1 MDSLDIPVLYEAPE
15 LMNGNQLMIG
25 NQLGERVTDYVAW
38 LQDHGRAADTVT
50 LYRQKVRHFCEWANA
65 REITPRLLF
74 EYRDYLQ
81 SDKIKPWTGGERGCR
96 PRTVR
101 SAFGALRSFWKFLAQ
116 DGALGLPDIACV
128 PAPPLDTAQRE
139 VPSVEQVR
147 RLYAAAA
154 QSGAHARSP
163 RYALYLRA
171 RTQAL
176 LSVAFG
182 TALRRSE
189 LLALDLQDVRL
200 DATPPRITVRMGKGR
215 KARWV
220 NLGEH
225 EAAHLRQ
232 WVEVR
237 AERLAQSGKE
247 NPALWIDDKG
257 RRMGHNGIEGVV
269 DSLKRLAGLDDT
281 KITLHGLRHRAGSI
295 IVKDLGYKCAQEVL
309 GHKSIQTTL
318 EVYTHTDA
326 DDLAHAASA
335 VSNAIHTP
343 QRQPSKALAH
353 PTERLPQRSIRR
365 SAGNPRRLQRV

>member
-1 MDSLDIPVLYEAPE
+1 MTSLGSQVENEEYET
-15 LMNGNQLMIG
+15 MTGND
-25 NQLGERVTDYVAW
+25 LGVRVTDYVAY

-50 LYRQKVRHFCEWANA
+50 MYRQKVKHFCEWVGE
-65 REITPRLLF
+65 REVAARLLF

-81 SDKIKPWTGGERGCR
+81 SDKVKPWTGGERGCR

-101 SAFGALRSFWKFLAQ
+101 SAFGALRSFWKFLAA
-116 DGALGLPDIACV
+116 DGVTGLPDITCV
-128 PAPPLDTAQRE
+128 PSPPLDTAQRE

-154 QSGAHARSP
+154 QSGAHARSQ
-163 RYALYLRA
+163 RYGLYLRA

-200 DATPPRITVRMGKGR
+200 DTTPPRITVRMGKGR

-225 EAAHLRQ
+225 EAEHLRQ
-232 WVEVR
+232 WIEVR
-237 AERLAQSGKE
+237 AERLERAGKE
-247 NPALWIDDKG
+247 SPALWIDDKG

-269 DSLKRLAGLDDT
+269 DALKRLAGLDDT

-295 IVKDLGYKCAQEVL
+295 IVKDHGYKCAQEIL
-309 GHKSIQTTL
+309 GHKSIHTTL

-326 DDLAHAASA
+326 DDLANAAQS
-335 VSNAIHTP
+335 VSDAIHTP
-343 QRQPSKALAH
+343 NRQPSKALH
-353 PTERLPQRSIRR
+353 PPAERINARSLRR
-365 SAGNPRRLQRV
+365 SMGNPRHKQRV